1 MADATVI
8 QLAPDSS
15 VSNVITFDD
24 AFDEHSELFGLS
36 YNQRMARKRR
46 RQARRLQR
54 IRDRQERRKLRRQGR
69 LEAEQERQAIKDDRA
84 EHRYKRK
91 HGHDNDENGS
101 GDTGDG
107 SNGGGDNGGGGN
119 SLPPRTA
126 PIGDDGGQDNTGGQ
140 SSGNEYA
147 NDGGQADGAPQGGGE
162 DSNSQGNEDNGS
174 SADENQQEG
183 DSSENFDGVMGA
195 EDRFAEFSDSDTL
208 QVHPSVQDLANKIEW
223 NKELI
228 SRLEVQAAIAR
239 GKDESTDP
247 IYNEINKRL
256 LRITELENQLHGYA
270 NGLGNFS
277 SANGCY
283 CSYDGTFN
291 IDTDS
296 NFDGENLDNENLMNA
311 FDGEN
316 LDNENLMNAFD
327 GDNLDNEELMSNV
340 WGGGSSSEQST
351 QSDQSKAIRKVRAK
365 RNYGRK
371 ASVNAA
377 KSRAWK
383 KRVETTGARL
393 GNYNVVQGGKAIP
406 IGHWKD
412 KRGSIMLNVGDMVKV
427 IGDHNKSYFKGVVS
441 KNGMSNGKVYFIPK
455 NILNSVYSQR
465 PKYYQNRQGR
475 AIQPTSNRQPIY
487 NQNTGGRTFTQPQS
501 NKAGIGSRGFAQGG
515 GSIYSNAP
523 RGYTP
528 VSASLRPI
536 ISPNRVEVTLNAD
549 GDIGKPTGLNG
560 LDNIND
566 FNAPATRIF
575 ELKSNADDGGN
586 NKGLNFTGIAIG
598 VGVAAVAVWALNKYK
613 II

>member
-54 IRDRQERRKLRRQGR
+54 IRDRQERRRLRRQGR

-101 GDTGDG
+101 GDTSDG
-107 SNGGGDNGGGGN
+107 TQ
-119 SLPPRTA
+119 PPPTDTQPPPTDTRY
-126 PIGDDGGQDNTGGQ
+126 NTGDEYAPPTDTQPPPTDTGSDTGNQNSDNQ

-147 NDGGQADGAPQGGGE
+147 NDGAQADASPQE
-162 DSNSQGNEDNGS
+162 ANDSTQQDDSGDGGNETT
-174 SADENQQEG
+174 QTEG
-183 DSSENFDGVMGA
+183 DSGENFDGIMGA
-195 EDRFAEFSDSDTL
+195 EDRFSEFSDGENL
-208 QVHPSVQDLANKIEW
+208 QVHPSVQDLADKIEW

-239 GKDESTDP
+239 GKDESTRN
-247 IYNEINKRL
+247 IYTEINERL
-256 LRITELENQLHGYA
+256 LRIKELENQLNSYA
-270 NGLGNFS
+270 KLKGGFS

-296 NFDGENLDNENLMNA
+296 NFDGENLDNEDLMNA

-316 LDNENLMNAFD
+316 LDNEDLMNAFD
-327 GDNLDNEELMSNV
+327 GDILDNEDLMSSAE
-340 WGGGSSSEQST
+340 GKKFARRS
-351 QSDQSKAIRKVRAK
+351 
-365 RNYGRK
+365 YGRK
-371 ASVNAA
+371 AGVNAA
-377 KSRAWK
+377 RKRAWR
-383 KRVETTGARL
+383 KRVEATGARL
-393 GNYNVVQGGKAIP
+393 GNYNVIQGGKAIP

-412 KRGSIMLNVGDMVKV
+412 KRGSITLNVGDMVRV
-427 IGDHNKSYFKGVVS
+427 IGDHNRGYFKGTIS

-455 NILNSVYSQR
+455 NILNGVYSQR
-465 PKYYQNRQGR
+465 PRYYQSNPKPNTKTQNGFLTQAAPIGYRSSSQPQPLQGGFGVK
-475 AIQPTSNRQPIY
+475 N
-487 NQNTGGRTFTQPQS
+487 FTQNGNSQS
-501 NKAGIGSRGFAQGG
+501 GVN
-515 GSIYSNAP
+515 YSNTP

-528 VSASLRPI
+528 VSAALRPI
-536 ISPNRVEVTLNAD
+536 ISPNRIEVTLNAD
-549 GDIGKPTGLNG
+549 GSIGKQTGLNG
-560 LDNIND
+560 LDNVND
-566 FNAPATRIF
+566 FDAPAKRIF
-575 ELKSNADDGGN
+575 EMKSNADGSSS
-586 NKGLNFTGIAIG
+586 GLNFKGVAIG
-598 VGVAAVAVWALNKYK
+598 VGIAAIAVWALNKYK